1 MFLDEAD
8 QFLIQVTK
16 HQRADPVACL
26 IERLRRHHA
35 HRVGAIAQM
44 GKELIEFGL
53 DGALNAGEE
62 EAHDR
67 GQCQDALAGEVFGTD
82 PRRFEK
88 GASKQMPG

>member
-1 MFLDEAD
+1 MLLDEAD

-16 HQRADPVACL
+16 HQRADPVTCL
-26 IERLRRHHA
+26 VERLRRHHP
-35 HRVGAIAQM
+35 HRVGAIARM

-53 DGALNAGEE
+53 DGALNAGDE

-67 GQCQDALAGEVFGTD
+67 GQRQDALTGEVFGAD

-88 GASKQMPG
+88 SA